1 MICKYQELTRLEME
15 QVLEENRVARKAFI
29 ANVFSQMEDSIL
41 SVDADQYIQA
51 LNRLNGAFG
60 HDLGF
65 KSFEEFDQLMQDDD
79 FVFQL

>member
-1 MICKYQELTRLEME
+1 
-15 QVLEENRVARKAFI
+15 
-29 ANVFSQMEDSIL
+29 MEDSIL

-65 KSFEEFDQLMQDDD
+65 KNFEEFDQLMQDDD